1 MSTTDNKFNTIAKKQ
16 AKKKPAPLSLRL
28 TFEERTRLEELAG
41 DEPLGS
47 YIKRKVFDGQ
57 GTSNKRARSKLR
69 RPIKDDASLAKLL
82 ALLGG
87 SRITN
92 NLNQLANEQ
101 RNKVF
106 GLNISNQANPSRTPI
121 LSATIAPFA
130 PLIGTTFRLPG
141 SGMNG

>member
-1 MSTTDNKFNTIAKKQ
+1 MSTTDNKLNAIAKKQ
-16 AKKKPAPLSLRL
+16 AKKKPAPFSLRL

-82 ALLGG
+82 ALLGS
-87 SRITN
+87 SRTAN
-92 NLNQLANEQ
+92 NLNQLA
-101 RNKVF
+101 KAV
-106 GLNISNQANPSRTPI
+106 NIGALPVVEETEKDIRR
-121 LSATIAPFA
+121 ACADIAA
-130 PLIGTTFRLPG
+130 MRETLLRALGNRSDLG
-141 SGMNG
+141 RS

>member
-1 MSTTDNKFNTIAKKQ
+1 MSTTDNKFNAIAKKQ
-16 AKKKPAPLSLRL
+16 AKKKPAPFSLRL

-47 YIKRKVFDGQ
+47 YIKRKVFDGK

-87 SRITN
+87 SRIAN
-92 NLNQLANEQ
+92 NLNQLA
-101 RNKVF
+101 KAV
-106 GLNISNQANPSRTPI
+106 NIGALPVVEETESDIRRAC
-121 LSATIAPFA
+121 ADIAA
-130 PLIGTTFRLPG
+130 LRETLLRALGNRSDLG
-141 SGMNG
+141 SS

>member
-1 MSTTDNKFNTIAKKQ
+1 MSTSDNDFNPVARKK
-16 AKKKPAPLSLRL
+16 AKKKLPPFSLRL

-57 GTSNKRARSKLR
+57 GTSKKRARSKLR

-87 SRITN
+87 SRIAN
-92 NLNQLANEQ
+92 NLNQLA
-101 RNKVF
+101 KAV
-106 GLNISNQANPSRTPI
+106 NIGA
-121 LSATIAPFA
+121 
-130 PLIGTTFRLPG
+130 LPVLAETEGDICRACADVASMRQELLRALGHRSDVG
-141 SGMNG
+141 SS

>member
-1 MSTTDNKFNTIAKKQ
+1 MSTTDNKFNAIAEKRT
-16 AKKKPAPLSLRL
+16 KKKPAPFSLRL

-87 SRITN
+87 SRIAN
-92 NLNQLANEQ
+92 NLNQLA
-101 RNKVF
+101 KAV
-106 GLNISNQANPSRTPI
+106 NIGALPVVEETEKDIRR
-121 LSATIAPFA
+121 ACVDIAA
-130 PLIGTTFRLPG
+130 MRETLLRALGNRSDLG
-141 SGMNG
+141 QS

>member
-1 MSTTDNKFNTIAKKQ
+1 MSTTDNKFNAIAKKRQ
-16 AKKKPAPLSLRL
+16 KKKPAPFSLRL

-57 GTSNKRARSKLR
+57 GMSNKRARSKLR

-87 SRITN
+87 SRIAN
-92 NLNQLANEQ
+92 NLNQLA
-101 RNKVF
+101 KAV
-106 GLNISNQANPSRTPI
+106 NIGALPVVEETETDIRC
-121 LSATIAPFA
+121 ACADTIVA
-130 PLIGTTFRLPG
+130 
-141 SGMNG
+141 